1 MTENLAVPTLPQGSK
16 GKKSKGKKAKKTKA
30 EPKTEEP
37 KVATAKKKK
46 GSTKG
51 SKKAAASDS
60 TAGTASRSS
69 VAKKQGQTMKKRC
82 PLEASSSTTGQ
93 EKAAWESGRQTD
105 SYSRVGGLEL
115 EDEGERQRLLLEETQ
130 RRKEHN
136 AAMWR
141 DLNDLQAGQSISRP
155 WTFSYFCYVPPSKVK
170 ESKKPKAGTY
180 KSK

>member
-1 MTENLAVPTLPQGSK
+1 MTT
-16 GKKSKGKKAKKTKA
+16 
-30 EPKTEEP
+30 
-37 KVATAKKKK
+37 KKKK

-51 SKKAAASDS
+51 SKKGASDS

-93 EKAAWESGRQTD
+93 KAAWDSGRQTD
-105 SYSRVGGLEL
+105 SYSRVGRQVL
-115 EDEGERQRLLLEETQ
+115 EDEEERQRLLLEESQ
-130 RRKEHN
+130 RRREEHN

-141 DLNDLQAGQSISRP
+141 DLNGLQAGQSISRP
-155 WTFSYFCYVPPSKVK
+155 WTFSYFRYVPPSKIK
-170 ESKKPKAGTY
+170 ESKKPKAGAY